1 MSYGGAPAEDPAG
14 VDVEGSQAPPAG
26 EELHLPGP
34 TLLPIVTAAAI
45 TLIVVGTTISIIL
58 IIVGVIVLI
67 IAVFRWVSDTSRD
80 VAALPEEHRH

>member
-1 MSYGGAPAEDPAG
+1 VSYGGAPADDPAG

-26 EELHLPGP
+26 EEIHLPGP

-45 TLIVVGTTISIIL
+45 TLIVVGTTLSIIL